1 MLMAQT
7 VGVWTLDQL
16 DRLPDD
22 GNKYELVDG
31 QLFVTPAP
39 AFAHE
44 RLQLVLHRILARHV
58 EEAGIG
64 EVYGSHAAIRSDQS
78 ELQPDLSVR
87 RMLTTMP
94 NAWSEVP
101 LPILVVEIVSPTTRR
116 RDHEHKR
123 DFYLR
128 IGIPEYWIVDGTQRT
143 IRVVKSNSADVV
155 PNDELTWHP
164 VNTTT
169 PLRIDVGKFFHDAL
183 GDRPMIVS
191 DDD

>member
-7 VGVWTLDQL
+7 VGTWTLDQL

-31 QLFVTPAP
+31 ELFVTPVP

-58 EEAGIG
+58 EDASIG
-64 EVYGSHAAIRSDQS
+64 EVYGSHSAIRSGQS
-78 ELQPDLSVR
+78 EVQPDLSVR
-87 RMLTTMP
+87 RILTTMP
-94 NAWSEVP
+94 KAWSDVP

-116 RDHEHKR
+116 RDYEHKR

-128 IGIPEYWIVDGTQRT
+128 ICIPEYWIVDGAQRT
-143 IRVVKSNSADVV
+143 IRVVKSNAADIVAKQ
-155 PNDELTWHP
+155 ELMWHP
-164 VNTTT
+164 AGAAA
-169 PLRIDVGKFFHDAL
+169 PLTIDVAKYFHDAI
-183 GDRPMIVS
+183 GDSRIEE
-191 DDD
+191 